1 MELKDRVAAAMKAKG
16 MSQADLCRAAGI
28 TSSKASY
35 ILQGKTTDPR
45 LSTAIRIADA
55 LGVSLDYLA
64 GREQPPPRPHYSDP
78 RQQRIND
85 AYESMSELM
94 KDATASSV
102 VSMLGAES
110 ARSSKQVQDGVEE
123 AM

>member
-1 MELKDRVAAAMKAKG
+1 MALSERILAAMKARN
-16 MSQADLCRAAGI
+16 MSQADLVRSSHMG
-28 TSSKASY
+28 SSKVSQ
-35 ILQGKTTDPR
+35 ILKGSVKDPR
-45 LSTAIRIADA
+45 LSTMVAIADA
-55 LGVSLDYLA
+55 LDVSLDYLA

-110 ARSSKQVQDGVEE
+110 ARGSKQVQDGVEE
-123 AM
+123 AI